1 MRKLSRWLFILV
13 FLGVF
18 SAALRAQE
26 LNGRQLVVP
35 TLVAE
40 TDAIAAGKP
49 FTVGVLF
56 VIADGWHTYWQFSGD
71 SGAPPTIEWELPP
84 GFKAGPIQFPLPTAH
99 VDEGDLLTYI
109 YERQVM
115 LLTEITPPAEI
126 ATDKVALKAKLKW
139 LVCEKTCIPADG
151 SADLTLPVSPKANV
165 ANQEMFAQWRALL
178 PKSEP
183 PPFKVQWATQPQ
195 QLVIQIDGVASDAKI
210 AFFPLPQGGEIQVGH
225 PSSAGTGSKRTIT
238 IPFEGNAGNDIVW
251 RGVLAQ
257 ERAGKRE
264 GWQIA
269 SGETTAK
276 ASAAQTPFVGTNP
289 TTLSPAN
296 QPLLSLLAFAF
307 LGGLILNLMP
317 CVLPVIAL
325 KIFGFVK
332 QAGESRERIFQLGLA
347 FAAGIFTFFLLL
359 AAIVV
364 AFHLAGHG
372 LSWGFQFQN
381 PVILLAL
388 ISLVFAFALSMFGVF
403 EITLGGGT
411 ATRLDALGR
420 REGPAGAFAQGLFTT
435 LLGTSCTAPF
445 LGPVLGFAF
454 AQPPHIVVLVFA
466 VIAAGMALPYLLLT
480 WQPAWMRFL
489 PKPGAWMERLK
500 QLMGFVLMAVAV
512 WLLGVLAE
520 SRGVT
525 AASGAM
531 AFLLA
536 VGLACWV
543 FGTVRNRA
551 LSWVSVVVILAG
563 AWLIFVHGTVTAA
576 PARSENAQT
585 GTRDGIA
592 WEKFSP
598 QRIDDALRAGQ
609 PVFIDFT
616 ADWCLN
622 CKYNEKFVIN
632 TDAVKSALAQKK
644 VVMLK
649 ADWTN
654 GDPAITEWLKK
665 FNRIGV
671 PVYVIYASPNEPPVV
686 LPEILTQN
694 ILLQALA
701 RIRS

>member
-1 MRKLSRWLFILV
+1 MSPPREKQTRREESFQQKRIVYCPMHMRKLCHWLFLIVL
-13 FLGVF
+13 LGVF
-18 SAALRAQE
+18 SIGLRAQE

-35 TLVAE
+35 TLLAE
-40 TDAIAAGKP
+40 TDAVAPGKP
-49 FTVGVLF
+49 FTVGVIF
-56 VIADGWHTYWQFSGD
+56 IIADGWHTYWQFGGD

-84 GFKAGPIQFPLPTAH
+84 GFKAGPIQFPLPTTH

-115 LLTEITPPAEI
+115 FLAEITPPAEI
-126 ATDKVALKAKLKW
+126 ATDKVALKANLKW

-151 SADLTLPVSPKANV
+151 SAELTLPVSSKPNV
-165 ANQEMFAQWRALL
+165 TNAEMFAQWRALL

-183 PPFKVQWATQPQ
+183 PPFKVQWETQPQ
-195 QLVIQIDGVASDAKI
+195 KFLIHADGISSDAKI
-210 AFFPLPQGGEIQVGH
+210 SFFPLPQGSEVQLGH
-225 PSSAGTGSKRTIT
+225 PSTAGTGATRTIT
-238 IPFEGNAGNDIVW
+238 VPFEGNAGSDVVW

-269 SGETTAK
+269 SARPPAAAGSP
-276 ASAAQTPFVGTNP
+276 ASARSIGTDRIA
-289 TTLSPAN
+289 LAPAN

-347 FAAGIFTFFLLL
+347 FAAGIFAFFLAL
-359 AAIVV
+359 AAVVV

-388 ISLVFAFALSMFGVF
+388 IALVFAFALSMFGVF

-420 REGPAGAFAQGLFTT
+420 RDGPAGAFAQGLFTT

-454 AQPPHIVVLVFA
+454 AQPPHIIFLVFA

-525 AASGAM
+525 AASGAL

-536 VGLACWV
+536 LGLACWI

-551 LSWVSVVVILAG
+551 LSWISIVLILAG
-563 AWLIFVHGTVTAA
+563 AWLMFVHGNITAA
-576 PARSENAQT
+576 PVQSGKAQT
-585 GTRDGIA
+585 GAVDGIA

-598 QRIDDALRAGQ
+598 ER
-609 PVFIDFT
+609 
-616 ADWCLN
+616 
-622 CKYNEKFVIN
+622 
-632 TDAVKSALAQKK
+632 
-644 VVMLK
+644 
-649 ADWTN
+649 
-654 GDPAITEWLKK
+654 
-665 FNRIGV
+665 
-671 PVYVIYASPNEPPVV
+671 
-686 LPEILTQN
+686 
-694 ILLQALA
+694 
-701 RIRS
+701 